1 MTSPLCIRP
10 YRPDDEEAVLS
21 LWITCNLAVPHNDPR
36 KDIRRKLHVNPEWFL
51 VGELDNRL
59 IASCMAGYEGHR
71 GWINYLAVSPHA
83 QRRGIATQMMAEAE
97 KLLRKAGCPKINL
110 QVRTT
115 NLQVIEF
122 YKSIG
127 FKIDEV
133 ASMGKRLEVD

>member
-1 MTSPLCIRP
+1 M
-10 YRPDDEEAVLS
+10 
-21 LWITCNLAVPHNDPR
+21 
-36 KDIRRKLHVNPEWFL
+36 KDIRAGLTSCGFSSCAKTRHCHTNDGGSRKVIKESWM
-51 VGELDNRL
+51 
-59 IASCMAGYEGHR
+59 S
-71 GWINYLAVSPHA
+71 
-83 QRRGIATQMMAEAE
+83 
-97 KLLRKAGCPKINL
+97 KKNL